1 MIKNLYPYAKLIQE
15 KCLSLHRKDEN
26 GFMLVDC
33 EKCEFHYMN
42 EQEEPECVF
51 DNKSGYPASVDDWR
65 L

>member
-1 MIKNLYPYAKLIQE
+1 MLIQE
-15 KCLSLHRKDEN
+15 KCLSLHHKDKD
-26 GFMLVDC
+26 GYMLIDC